1 MWLLQVA
8 ADVVLVLHFCIAAF
22 VVLGL
27 LLVWAGHGLGWH
39 WVDGWWFR
47 TAHAAAIAVVVAES
61 WLGIEC
67 PLTTLESWLRV
78 QAGQSGMERGFVEHW
93 VSRLLYYRAPAHVF
107 TLAYTLF
114 GLLVVAAWWAYP
126 PTRRKRARHDGTSA
140 PRT

>member
-61 WLGIEC
+61 WLGIVC

-78 QAGQSGMERGFVEHW
+78 QASAAPYARGFVVDW
-93 VSRLLYYRAPAHVF
+93 VQRLLFYDAPQWVF
-107 TLAYTLF
+107 TTAYSLF
-114 GLLVVAAWWAYP
+114 GLLVALTWWVFP
-126 PTRRKRARHDGTSA
+126 PGVGRAEAGA
-140 PRT
+140 K

>member
-47 TAHAAAIAVVVAES
+47 LAHAAAIAVVVAES
-61 WLGIEC
+61 WLGIVC

-78 QAGQSGMERGFVEHW
+78 KASAAPYTRGFVVDW
-93 VSRLLYYRAPAHVF
+93 VQRLLFYDAPEWVF
-107 TLAYTLF
+107 TTAYSLF
-114 GLLVVAAWWAYP
+114 GLLVALTWWFFP
-126 PTRRKRARHDGTSA
+126 PGAGRAGPGA
-140 PRT
+140 K